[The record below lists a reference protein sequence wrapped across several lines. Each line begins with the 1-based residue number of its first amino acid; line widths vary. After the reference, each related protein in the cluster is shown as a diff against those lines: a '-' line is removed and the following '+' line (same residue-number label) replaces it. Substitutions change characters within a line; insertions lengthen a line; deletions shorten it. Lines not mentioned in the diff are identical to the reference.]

1 MTPCDLAGR
10 EGNTAKRRGNVL
22 GSTSSGT
29 SASAPGL
36 PSLPTNTSSLHACTA
51 FSSSSDRSTPNRSS
65 RNDPEAGSSSV
76 IWRDERGTRRR
87 RGSGRRPSRSRV
99 LGIPGPT
106 LHVLL
111 DLDILR
117 TAHPLEGSLRA
128 RCGSV
133 IWSGRG
139 RAEGVAGS
147 RSLTPGGPRV
157 LADPARTARPAVG
170 FALGRRERR
179 VDAVE
184 HARAGGAGDCVS
196 ACMPS
201 GRRGCVCCRDACT
214 GRDCQALRDVLVY
227 TWCLCD
233 VLRRRRSARHWGG
246 RYGRDLNRKKAAARP
261 ASITLGSTLKKP
273 NR

>member
-1 MTPCDLAGR
+1 MTQCDLAGR
-10 EGNTAKRRGNVL
+10 EGNTAKRRGQWARQCFFRNF
-22 GSTSSGT
+22 SISSR
-29 SASAPGL
+29 
-36 PSLPTNTSSLHACTA
+36 PSLPANTSSLHACTA

-65 RNDPEAGSSSV
+65 RNDPEAGSSCDLA
-76 IWRDERGTRRR
+76 DEREHDEG
-87 RGSGRRPSRSRV
+87 GAVAVGRRAHGSWGSRSRPSTCFWISTSSA
-99 LGIPGPT
+99 LPI
-106 LHVLL
+106 LL
-111 DLDILR
+111 LR
-117 TAHPLEGSLRA
+117 APPA

-196 ACMPS
+196 ACMSS

-214 GRDCQALRDVLVY
+214 GRGRQALRDVLVY

>member
-1 MTPCDLAGR
+1 MSFCDPAGR
-10 EGNTAKRRGNVL
+10 GGNTAKRRGNGL

-36 PSLPTNTSSLHACTA
+36 PPPPPCPHAPPCTLA
-51 FSSSSDRSTPNRSS
+51 RPSPAAATAARRTGPPGMTLR
-65 RNDPEAGSSSV
+65 PVPALSV
-76 IWRDERGTRRR
+76 IWRDEREHGE
-87 RGSGRRPSRSRV
+87 GGAVAVGRRAHGSWGSRSR
-99 LGIPGPT
+99 P

-147 RSLTPGGPRV
+147 RPLTPGGPRV

-196 ACMPS
+196 ACMSS
-201 GRRGCVCCRDACT
+201 GRVCVLQRCLYRT
-214 GRDCQALRDVLVY
+214 GPPGA
-227 TWCLCD
+227 
-233 VLRRRRSARHWGG
+233 SG
-246 RYGRDLNRKKAAARP
+246 R
-261 ASITLGSTLKKP
+261 ASVHVVFM
-273 NR
+273 